1 MYNFLNMSGL
11 FSYSKHEKLKSRKQ
25 IEVLFVKGMQ
35 LYSYPFKILY
45 QIAPRTGDD
54 AVLKAGVT
62 VSSRHFKKAVQRNR
76 IKRLMREAY
85 RLNKVKLQQLLTEKP
100 HQLYLFIIYV
110 GKEMPN
116 QQKLHSASHKLLVQL
131 YQILHEMDTKNT

>member
-1 MYNFLNMSGL
+1 MSGL

-110 GKEMPN
+110 GKEIPN

>member
-1 MYNFLNMSGL
+1 MSGL